1 MLPRAIGGLTG
12 GIACAPAELV
22 YPTRIHASNRG
33 AVERSTHCCLLV
45 LAGAISLPVRSNYA
59 IPSFHDL
66 PSAGD
71 STGGRISTV
80 KWIPAHHLGELLALP
95 PPRGSC
101 NRPLGDWSFH
111 LGRRARHR
119 IRGPRS
125 GERNV
130 RSFRTVLRPQLRVC
144 STGAVERRRPHP
156 ARCWF
161 TCLGATTTS
170 AAGRQARPGGSPSI
184 AAPCRRC
191 LSNEVEADT
200 EIERPR
206 RAHPA
211 AVDADLAVAQV
222 VAARADTGI
231 QRVRRFR
238 RTLSSCITSDR
249 RVCCAAV
256 GRAVHEAGRVS
267 AFAAGGDAGAA
278 DHRAT
283 TLWEVRTN
291 PPAVEAVLVDWCARA
306 IPRARFVGSTQRWAA
321 AGGRHGDWSQTT
333 GPGRPPDP
341 GCSAGGAAAS
351 RSGRN
356 RWGQPFPA
364 TAEGSHAHNEQ

>member
-1 MLPRAIGGLTG
+1 MSGTCDLFGQFSARSFG
-12 GIACAPAELV
+12 CAAQV
-22 YPTRIHASNRG
+22 QWSDAGRIRRG
-33 AVERSTHCCLLV
+33 AGSR
-45 LAGAISLPVRSNYA
+45 A
-59 IPSFHDL
+59 
-66 PSAGD
+66 SAP
-71 STGGRISTV
+71 RR
-80 KWIPAHHLGELLALP
+80 
-95 PPRGSC
+95 PPR
-101 NRPLGDWSFH
+101 RVA
-111 LGRRARHR
+111 RRAR
-119 IRGPRS
+119 
-125 GERNV
+125 
-130 RSFRTVLRPQLRVC
+130 
-144 STGAVERRRPHP
+144 AV
-156 ARCWF
+156 
-161 TCLGATTTS
+161 
-170 AAGRQARPGGSPSI
+170 SPSI

-222 VAARADTGI
+222 VAARADTGR

-238 RTLSSCITSDR
+238 RTLNSCITSDR

-291 PPAVEAVLVDWCARA
+291 PPAVEAVLVDWRARA

-333 GPGRPPDP
+333 GPDRPPDP

-356 RWGQPFPA
+356 HWGQPFPA